1 MESNSPD
8 MSNLEGRVEVRD
20 EGRREGGRYGS
31 QLAFACGKAG
41 NPDVSISSSFSFPRV
56 ITLPNVHDSHEKAGS
71 QVRGVEFRSRERV
84 LRKSSTRAVAVGQ
97 ILWESRHLVIFEN
110 D

>member
-8 MSNLEGRVEVRD
+8 MSNLEGRVEGRD
-20 EGRREGGRYGS
+20 EGRKVGRYGS

-56 ITLPNVHDSHEKAGS
+56 KTLPNVHDSHEKAGS
-71 QVRGVEFRSRERV
+71 QVRGVEFRSLERV

-97 ILWESRHLVIFEN
+97 IFWESRHLVIF
-110 D
+110 